1 MKRILVACMV
11 TVLAG
16 ACGVPTDDDATVTDP
31 EAVPFEL
38 LEPASTTSTTTPT
51 GVDEELFFIGPDGLL
66 RSTVR
71 RVPEPLT
78 LTEVVDE
85 LSTAPQNSD
94 LRTALGDELVDNV
107 DSTGGIAQVDLG
119 PEFTTLP
126 VDDQVLAL
134 AQIVYTL
141 TSQAGVGRVSFEL
154 EGTPVPIPRGD
165 GVITTDSVSR
175 DAYANLVAPA
185 V

>member
-1 MKRILVACMV
+1 LRRAPSVLVLVLLVA
-11 TVLAG
+11 
-16 ACGVPTDDDATVTDP
+16 ACGVPTDDDATTTDP
-31 EAVPFEL
+31 DSVPFEL
-38 LEPASTTSTTTPT
+38 LEPAPTTSTTTPT
-51 GVDEELFFIGPDGLL
+51 GITQELFFIGPDGLL
-66 RSTVR
+66 RSTTR
-71 RVPEPLT
+71 MVPEALT

-85 LSTAPQNSD
+85 LSDAPQDSD

-107 DSTGGIAQVDLG
+107 DFAGGIAQVDLG

-126 VDDQVLAL
+126 VADQVLAL

-141 TSQAGVGRVSFEL
+141 TTQPGVGRVAFQL

-175 DAYANLVAPA
+175 DAYANLVVPT